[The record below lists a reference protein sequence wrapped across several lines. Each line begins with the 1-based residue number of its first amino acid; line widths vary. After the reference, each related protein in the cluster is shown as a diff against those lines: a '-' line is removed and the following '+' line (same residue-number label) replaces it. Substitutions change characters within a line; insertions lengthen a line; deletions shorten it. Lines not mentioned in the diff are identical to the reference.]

1 MEASFRRY
9 GFLQIKEYGR
19 QFVEYKQLVVNFA
32 NALAMTLEN
41 QWQQECLRTANIE
54 LEKHRNNL
62 EELVEEQTGELRK
75 LSIAVGRAFGSV
87 IITDKNGKIEYV
99 NQAFC
104 KMTGF
109 NHAEVIGKNP
119 QLINSGKHPKQFFQ
133 ELWETILSG
142 HRWEGEICNKKK
154 NGELFWIAQSISPVL
169 DENGEI
175 SHFVGVSM
183 DMTQRKKDAEQLKS
197 YAIEL
202 QRNNKELEDFAFI
215 ASHDLQEPLRKIT
228 TFGDRLIEKTV
239 DLDEHSRD
247 YIERMGKSARR
258 MKRFIED
265 LLLYSKVTTKQK
277 PFELVDLEKKVKT
290 VCEEMD
296 HIIHSTH
303 AVVNISNLP
312 TIEGDNNQI
321 HQLIVNL
328 IFNSF
333 KYKSE
338 GKPPIINIFGKKKE
352 NNYWEISIQ
361 DNGIGFDEKYAD
373 RIFKPFQ
380 RLHGRSKYEG
390 SGLGLTICKKIVER
404 HNGTISALSKPGV
417 GTTFILTLPEKQPPI
432 H

>member
-1 MEASFRRY
+1 M
-9 GFLQIKEYGR
+9 
-19 QFVEYKQLVVNFA
+19 
-32 NALAMTLEN
+32 
-41 QWQQECLRTANIE
+41 QQE
-54 LEKHRNNL
+54 
-62 EELVEEQTGELRK
+62 
-75 LSIAVGRAFGSV
+75 
-87 IITDKNGKIEYV
+87 
-99 NQAFC
+99 
-104 KMTGF
+104 
-109 NHAEVIGKNP
+109 
-119 QLINSGKHPKQFFQ
+119 
-133 ELWETILSG
+133 
-142 HRWEGEICNKKK
+142 K

-328 IFNSF
+328 IFNSL

>member
-154 NGELFWIAQSISPVL
+154 TGNYSGSFKVSRLFW
-169 DENGEI
+169 
-175 SHFVGVSM
+175 M
-183 DMTQRKKDAEQLKS
+183 K
-197 YAIEL
+197 
-202 QRNNKELEDFAFI
+202 
-215 ASHDLQEPLRKIT
+215 
-228 TFGDRLIEKTV
+228 
-239 DLDEHSRD
+239 
-247 YIERMGKSARR
+247 MGK
-258 MKRFIED
+258 F
-265 LLLYSKVTTKQK
+265 L
-277 PFELVDLEKKVKT
+277 
-290 VCEEMD
+290 
-296 HIIHSTH
+296 
-303 AVVNISNLP
+303 ISL
-312 TIEGDNNQI
+312 
-321 HQLIVNL
+321 
-328 IFNSF
+328 
-333 KYKSE
+333 
-338 GKPPIINIFGKKKE
+338 
-352 NNYWEISIQ
+352 
-361 DNGIGFDEKYAD
+361 GFQW
-373 RIFKPFQ
+373 I
-380 RLHGRSKYEG
+380 
-390 SGLGLTICKKIVER
+390 
-404 HNGTISALSKPGV
+404 
-417 GTTFILTLPEKQPPI
+417 
-432 H
+432 

>member
-1 MEASFRRY
+1 VGNNPIWSQV
-9 GFLQIKEYGR
+9 GGR
-19 QFVEYKQLVVNFA
+19 DL
-32 NALAMTLEN
+32 
-41 QWQQECLRTANIE
+41 QQE
-54 LEKHRNNL
+54 
-62 EELVEEQTGELRK
+62 
-75 LSIAVGRAFGSV
+75 
-87 IITDKNGKIEYV
+87 
-99 NQAFC
+99 
-104 KMTGF
+104 
-109 NHAEVIGKNP
+109 
-119 QLINSGKHPKQFFQ
+119 
-133 ELWETILSG
+133 
-142 HRWEGEICNKKK
+142 K

>member
-1 MEASFRRY
+1 M
-9 GFLQIKEYGR
+9 
-19 QFVEYKQLVVNFA
+19 
-32 NALAMTLEN
+32 
-41 QWQQECLRTANIE
+41 QQE
-54 LEKHRNNL
+54 
-62 EELVEEQTGELRK
+62 
-75 LSIAVGRAFGSV
+75 
-87 IITDKNGKIEYV
+87 
-99 NQAFC
+99 
-104 KMTGF
+104 
-109 NHAEVIGKNP
+109 
-119 QLINSGKHPKQFFQ
+119 
-133 ELWETILSG
+133 
-142 HRWEGEICNKKK
+142 K

-169 DENGEI
+169 DENGKI

>member
-1 MEASFRRY
+1 M
-9 GFLQIKEYGR
+9 
-19 QFVEYKQLVVNFA
+19 
-32 NALAMTLEN
+32 
-41 QWQQECLRTANIE
+41 QQE
-54 LEKHRNNL
+54 
-62 EELVEEQTGELRK
+62 
-75 LSIAVGRAFGSV
+75 
-87 IITDKNGKIEYV
+87 
-99 NQAFC
+99 
-104 KMTGF
+104 
-109 NHAEVIGKNP
+109 
-119 QLINSGKHPKQFFQ
+119 
-133 ELWETILSG
+133 
-142 HRWEGEICNKKK
+142 K

-175 SHFVGVSM
+175 SHFVGVSI
-183 DMTQRKKDAEQLKS
+183 DMTQRKKDAEQPKS

-277 PFELVDLEKKVKT
+277 HFELVDLEKKVKT

>member
-1 MEASFRRY
+1 M
-9 GFLQIKEYGR
+9 
-19 QFVEYKQLVVNFA
+19 
-32 NALAMTLEN
+32 
-41 QWQQECLRTANIE
+41 QQE
-54 LEKHRNNL
+54 
-62 EELVEEQTGELRK
+62 
-75 LSIAVGRAFGSV
+75 
-87 IITDKNGKIEYV
+87 
-99 NQAFC
+99 
-104 KMTGF
+104 
-109 NHAEVIGKNP
+109 
-119 QLINSGKHPKQFFQ
+119 
-133 ELWETILSG
+133 
-142 HRWEGEICNKKK
+142 K

-303 AVVNISNLP
+303 AVVNISSLP
-312 TIEGDNNQI
+312 TIEGDNKQI

>member
-1 MEASFRRY
+1 
-9 GFLQIKEYGR
+9 
-19 QFVEYKQLVVNFA
+19 
-32 NALAMTLEN
+32 
-41 QWQQECLRTANIE
+41 
-54 LEKHRNNL
+54 
-62 EELVEEQTGELRK
+62 
-75 LSIAVGRAFGSV
+75 
-87 IITDKNGKIEYV
+87 
-99 NQAFC
+99 
-104 KMTGF
+104 
-109 NHAEVIGKNP
+109 
-119 QLINSGKHPKQFFQ
+119 
-133 ELWETILSG
+133 
-142 HRWEGEICNKKK
+142 
-154 NGELFWIAQSISPVL
+154 
-169 DENGEI
+169 
-175 SHFVGVSM
+175 
-183 DMTQRKKDAEQLKS
+183 MTQRKKDAEQLKS

-328 IFNSF
+328 IFNSL

-361 DNGIGFDEKYAD
+361 DNGIGMDEKYAD

>member
-1 MEASFRRY
+1 MGNNPIWSQV
-9 GFLQIKEYGR
+9 GGR
-19 QFVEYKQLVVNFA
+19 DL
-32 NALAMTLEN
+32 
-41 QWQQECLRTANIE
+41 QQE
-54 LEKHRNNL
+54 
-62 EELVEEQTGELRK
+62 
-75 LSIAVGRAFGSV
+75 
-87 IITDKNGKIEYV
+87 
-99 NQAFC
+99 
-104 KMTGF
+104 
-109 NHAEVIGKNP
+109 
-119 QLINSGKHPKQFFQ
+119 
-133 ELWETILSG
+133 
-142 HRWEGEICNKKK
+142 K

-247 YIERMGKSARR
+247 YIEGMGKSARR

-417 GTTFILTLPEKQPPI
+417 GTTLILTLPEKQPPI

>member
-1 MEASFRRY
+1 M
-9 GFLQIKEYGR
+9 
-19 QFVEYKQLVVNFA
+19 
-32 NALAMTLEN
+32 
-41 QWQQECLRTANIE
+41 QQE
-54 LEKHRNNL
+54 
-62 EELVEEQTGELRK
+62 
-75 LSIAVGRAFGSV
+75 
-87 IITDKNGKIEYV
+87 
-99 NQAFC
+99 
-104 KMTGF
+104 
-109 NHAEVIGKNP
+109 
-119 QLINSGKHPKQFFQ
+119 
-133 ELWETILSG
+133 
-142 HRWEGEICNKKK
+142 K

-183 DMTQRKKDAEQLKS
+183 DKTQRKKDAEQLKS

>member
-1 MEASFRRY
+1 
-9 GFLQIKEYGR
+9 L
-19 QFVEYKQLVVNFA
+19 
-32 NALAMTLEN
+32 
-41 QWQQECLRTANIE
+41 QQE
-54 LEKHRNNL
+54 
-62 EELVEEQTGELRK
+62 
-75 LSIAVGRAFGSV
+75 
-87 IITDKNGKIEYV
+87 
-99 NQAFC
+99 
-104 KMTGF
+104 
-109 NHAEVIGKNP
+109 
-119 QLINSGKHPKQFFQ
+119 
-133 ELWETILSG
+133 
-142 HRWEGEICNKKK
+142 K

>member
-1 MEASFRRY
+1 M
-9 GFLQIKEYGR
+9 
-19 QFVEYKQLVVNFA
+19 
-32 NALAMTLEN
+32 
-41 QWQQECLRTANIE
+41 QQE
-54 LEKHRNNL
+54 
-62 EELVEEQTGELRK
+62 
-75 LSIAVGRAFGSV
+75 
-87 IITDKNGKIEYV
+87 
-99 NQAFC
+99 
-104 KMTGF
+104 
-109 NHAEVIGKNP
+109 
-119 QLINSGKHPKQFFQ
+119 
-133 ELWETILSG
+133 
-142 HRWEGEICNKKK
+142 K

>member
-1 MEASFRRY
+1 M
-9 GFLQIKEYGR
+9 
-19 QFVEYKQLVVNFA
+19 
-32 NALAMTLEN
+32 
-41 QWQQECLRTANIE
+41 QQE
-54 LEKHRNNL
+54 
-62 EELVEEQTGELRK
+62 
-75 LSIAVGRAFGSV
+75 
-87 IITDKNGKIEYV
+87 
-99 NQAFC
+99 
-104 KMTGF
+104 
-109 NHAEVIGKNP
+109 
-119 QLINSGKHPKQFFQ
+119 
-133 ELWETILSG
+133 
-142 HRWEGEICNKKK
+142 K

-361 DNGIGFDEKYAD
+361 DNGRGFDEKYAD

>member
-1 MEASFRRY
+1 M
-9 GFLQIKEYGR
+9 
-19 QFVEYKQLVVNFA
+19 
-32 NALAMTLEN
+32 
-41 QWQQECLRTANIE
+41 QQE
-54 LEKHRNNL
+54 
-62 EELVEEQTGELRK
+62 
-75 LSIAVGRAFGSV
+75 
-87 IITDKNGKIEYV
+87 
-99 NQAFC
+99 
-104 KMTGF
+104 
-109 NHAEVIGKNP
+109 
-119 QLINSGKHPKQFFQ
+119 
-133 ELWETILSG
+133 
-142 HRWEGEICNKKK
+142 K

-202 QRNNKELEDFAFI
+202 QRNNKELEDFDFI

>member
-1 MEASFRRY
+1 MGNNPIWSQ
-9 GFLQIKEYGR
+9 GGR
-19 QFVEYKQLVVNFA
+19 DL
-32 NALAMTLEN
+32 
-41 QWQQECLRTANIE
+41 QQE
-54 LEKHRNNL
+54 
-62 EELVEEQTGELRK
+62 
-75 LSIAVGRAFGSV
+75 
-87 IITDKNGKIEYV
+87 
-99 NQAFC
+99 
-104 KMTGF
+104 
-109 NHAEVIGKNP
+109 
-119 QLINSGKHPKQFFQ
+119 
-133 ELWETILSG
+133 
-142 HRWEGEICNKKK
+142 K

-328 IFNSF
+328 IFNSL

>member
-1 MEASFRRY
+1 M
-9 GFLQIKEYGR
+9 
-19 QFVEYKQLVVNFA
+19 
-32 NALAMTLEN
+32 
-41 QWQQECLRTANIE
+41 QQ
-54 LEKHRNNL
+54 
-62 EELVEEQTGELRK
+62 
-75 LSIAVGRAFGSV
+75 
-87 IITDKNGKIEYV
+87 
-99 NQAFC
+99 
-104 KMTGF
+104 
-109 NHAEVIGKNP
+109 
-119 QLINSGKHPKQFFQ
+119 
-133 ELWETILSG
+133 
-142 HRWEGEICNKKK
+142 KKS
-154 NGELFWIAQSISPVL
+154 GELFWVTQSISPVL
-169 DENGEI
+169 DENGKI

-197 YAIEL
+197 YAKEL
-202 QRNNKELEDFAFI
+202 QRSNKELEDFAFI

-228 TFGDRLIEKTV
+228 TFGDRLIEQTV
-239 DLDEHSRD
+239 NLDEQSRE
-247 YIERMGKSARR
+247 YIERMGKSAHR

-277 PFELVDLEKKVKT
+277 HFEPIDLEKKVKK

-303 AVVNISNLP
+303 AVVNISSLP
-312 TIEGDNNQI
+312 TIEGDNKQI

-338 GKPPIINIFGKKKE
+338 GKPPIIKIFAKKKE
-352 NNYWEISIQ
+352 NNYWEIFIQ

-390 SGLGLTICKKIVER
+390 SGLGLTICKKIVEQ
-404 HNGTISALSKPGV
+404 HNGTISAFSKPGV

-432 H
+432 R

>member
-1 MEASFRRY
+1 
-9 GFLQIKEYGR
+9 L
-19 QFVEYKQLVVNFA
+19 
-32 NALAMTLEN
+32 
-41 QWQQECLRTANIE
+41 QQE
-54 LEKHRNNL
+54 
-62 EELVEEQTGELRK
+62 
-75 LSIAVGRAFGSV
+75 
-87 IITDKNGKIEYV
+87 
-99 NQAFC
+99 
-104 KMTGF
+104 
-109 NHAEVIGKNP
+109 
-119 QLINSGKHPKQFFQ
+119 
-133 ELWETILSG
+133 
-142 HRWEGEICNKKK
+142 K

-183 DMTQRKKDAEQLKS
+183 DKTQRKKDAEQLKS

>member
-1 MEASFRRY
+1 M
-9 GFLQIKEYGR
+9 
-19 QFVEYKQLVVNFA
+19 
-32 NALAMTLEN
+32 
-41 QWQQECLRTANIE
+41 QQE
-54 LEKHRNNL
+54 
-62 EELVEEQTGELRK
+62 
-75 LSIAVGRAFGSV
+75 
-87 IITDKNGKIEYV
+87 
-99 NQAFC
+99 
-104 KMTGF
+104 
-109 NHAEVIGKNP
+109 
-119 QLINSGKHPKQFFQ
+119 
-133 ELWETILSG
+133 
-142 HRWEGEICNKKK
+142 K

-247 YIERMGKSARR
+247 CIERMGKSARR

-290 VCEEMD
+290 ACEEMD

>member
-1 MEASFRRY
+1 
-9 GFLQIKEYGR
+9 
-19 QFVEYKQLVVNFA
+19 
-32 NALAMTLEN
+32 
-41 QWQQECLRTANIE
+41 
-54 LEKHRNNL
+54 
-62 EELVEEQTGELRK
+62 
-75 LSIAVGRAFGSV
+75 
-87 IITDKNGKIEYV
+87 
-99 NQAFC
+99 
-104 KMTGF
+104 
-109 NHAEVIGKNP
+109 
-119 QLINSGKHPKQFFQ
+119 
-133 ELWETILSG
+133 
-142 HRWEGEICNKKK
+142 
-154 NGELFWIAQSISPVL
+154 L

-312 TIEGDNNQI
+312 TN
-321 HQLIVNL
+321 
-328 IFNSF
+328 
-333 KYKSE
+333 
-338 GKPPIINIFGKKKE
+338 
-352 NNYWEISIQ
+352 
-361 DNGIGFDEKYAD
+361 
-373 RIFKPFQ
+373 R
-380 RLHGRSKYEG
+380 R
-390 SGLGLTICKKIVER
+390 
-404 HNGTISALSKPGV
+404 
-417 GTTFILTLPEKQPPI
+417 
-432 H
+432 

>member
-1 MEASFRRY
+1 M
-9 GFLQIKEYGR
+9 
-19 QFVEYKQLVVNFA
+19 
-32 NALAMTLEN
+32 
-41 QWQQECLRTANIE
+41 QQE
-54 LEKHRNNL
+54 
-62 EELVEEQTGELRK
+62 
-75 LSIAVGRAFGSV
+75 
-87 IITDKNGKIEYV
+87 
-99 NQAFC
+99 
-104 KMTGF
+104 
-109 NHAEVIGKNP
+109 
-119 QLINSGKHPKQFFQ
+119 
-133 ELWETILSG
+133 
-142 HRWEGEICNKKK
+142 K

-404 HNGTISALSKPGV
+404 HNGTISALSKPGA

>member
-1 MEASFRRY
+1 M
-9 GFLQIKEYGR
+9 
-19 QFVEYKQLVVNFA
+19 
-32 NALAMTLEN
+32 
-41 QWQQECLRTANIE
+41 QQE
-54 LEKHRNNL
+54 
-62 EELVEEQTGELRK
+62 
-75 LSIAVGRAFGSV
+75 
-87 IITDKNGKIEYV
+87 
-99 NQAFC
+99 
-104 KMTGF
+104 
-109 NHAEVIGKNP
+109 
-119 QLINSGKHPKQFFQ
+119 
-133 ELWETILSG
+133 
-142 HRWEGEICNKKK
+142 K

-175 SHFVGVSM
+175 SRFVGVSM